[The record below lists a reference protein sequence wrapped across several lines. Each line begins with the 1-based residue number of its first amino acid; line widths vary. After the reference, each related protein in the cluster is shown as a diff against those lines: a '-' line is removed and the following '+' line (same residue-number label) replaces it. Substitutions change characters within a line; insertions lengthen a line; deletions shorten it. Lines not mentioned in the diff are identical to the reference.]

1 MLSTFGAPCPDCQW
15 AQPPFA
21 TVAKRYSHMND
32 TMIFG
37 MLNTAKVR
45 QALRCRLRLGYVAT
59 LNSRLDKFAQ
69 EMSASA
75 VILSAGSRISTIS
88 CPFIC

>member
-1 MLSTFGAPCPDCQW
+1 MCSRCVLSTFGAPCPDCQW

-45 QALRCRLRLGYVAT
+45 ESPALLCNGMFPLIRLQTPIPYFLLR
-59 LNSRLDKFAQ
+59 
-69 EMSASA
+69 
-75 VILSAGSRISTIS
+75 
-88 CPFIC
+88 

>member
-32 TMIFG
+32 TLIFG

-45 QALRCRLRLGYVAT
+45 QALRCIFPIRKHQAFQIWR
-59 LNSRLDKFAQ
+59 
-69 EMSASA
+69 EPA
-75 VILSAGSRISTIS
+75 VS
-88 CPFIC
+88 

>member
-37 MLNTAKVR
+37 MLNTAKV
-45 QALRCRLRLGYVAT
+45 QALPSWIQCHVEIQGSTSLRKRCLPL
-59 LNSRLDKFAQ
+59 L
-69 EMSASA
+69 
-75 VILSAGSRISTIS
+75 
-88 CPFIC
+88 

>member
-45 QALRCRLRLGYVAT
+45 QALPSWIRCHVEIQGSTSLRKRCLP
-59 LNSRLDKFAQ
+59 LL
-69 EMSASA
+69 
-75 VILSAGSRISTIS
+75 
-88 CPFIC
+88 